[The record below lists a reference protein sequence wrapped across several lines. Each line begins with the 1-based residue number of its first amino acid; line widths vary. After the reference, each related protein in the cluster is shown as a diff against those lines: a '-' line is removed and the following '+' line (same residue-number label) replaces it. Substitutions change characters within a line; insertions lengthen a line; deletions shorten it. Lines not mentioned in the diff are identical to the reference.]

1 MADTTADKPS
11 SAVFFRLQTT
21 NMTITKLAFNWAIAL
36 LLPFFAVAQ
45 QRDSSLNTTVF
56 SGSVGV
62 TTNGFSIVPTFS
74 LNSSAGLFFLS
85 WKKNK
90 FSIDPDIRL
99 TPDGRK
105 GGILL
110 WFRYQAVDEKK
121 FSLRVG
127 AHPALNFQIRKITD
141 NNTTTSITQ
150 MRRFLAGEVAPTYH
164 ITKNWNVGV
173 YYLQGH
179 GLQKD
184 GPQTT
189 HFITLNSGIANIKLG
204 GPLRLAINGAVYYL
218 RLDGYEG
225 RYYTATTTLSHTK
238 IPFSLQGAMN
248 KTIRSNLPGNKDF
261 LSTVTL
267 FYNFS
272 KTFYRVK

>member
-1 MADTTADKPS
+1 MRIS
-11 SAVFFRLQTT
+11 
-21 NMTITKLAFNWAIAL
+21 KLAFNGALAL
-36 LLPFFAVAQ
+36 LLPFFTVAQ
-45 QRDSSLNTTVF
+45 LTDSIHKTTVF

-110 WFRYQAVDEKK
+110 WFRYHAINEKK

-127 AHPALNFQIRKITD
+127 AHPALNFQLRKVTD
-141 NNTTTSITQ
+141 NNTTTTITQ
-150 MRRFLAGEVAPTYH
+150 MRRFLAGEIAPTYH
-164 ITKNWNVGV
+164 INKNWHVGI

-184 GPQTT
+184 GPQAT
-189 HFITLNSGIANIKLG
+189 HFITFNSGINNIKIG
-204 GPLRLAINGAVYYL
+204 GPLRLALYGAVYYL
-218 RLDGYEG
+218 ELDGYEG
-225 RYYTATTTLSHTK
+225 HYYTATTTLSHKK
-238 IPFSLQGAMN
+238 IPFSLQAAMN
-248 KTIRSNLPGNKDF
+248 KTIRSTLPGNKDF

-272 KTFYRVK
+272 KTMVRVK